1 MTLFRLFLGGC
12 LIVITGY
19 KGVTIGNHGADLMP
33 VFFGDMAAMAWP
45 GQFNLDFFTF
55 LLLSG
60 LWVAWRHRFSA
71 AGLGLAVLATL
82 GGMMFPSAYLLVI
95 SFRTGGDIRAILLGA
110 ERSRQG

>member
-1 MTLFRLFLGGC
+1 MTVFRLFLITIISVVGVYTA
-12 LIVITGY
+12 IVIA
-19 KGVTIGNHGADLMP
+19 NHGIGLYP

-55 LLLSG
+55 LMLSG

-82 GGMMFPSAYLLVI
+82 GGMMFLSAYLLVI

-110 ERSRQG
+110 ERARQG